1 MSNGD
6 EFRSGTNPTNAL
18 SVLKVLFTATNANV
32 LSFVAQTN
40 VSYSVQW
47 RPDLATAPWVSL
59 TNLFPS
65 NQVRTITID
74 SSTVTPGAE
83 RYFRVVTPLAP

>member
-1 MSNGD
+1 MTDGD

-18 SVLKVLFTATNANV
+18 SVLKVIFTETNANV
-32 LSFVAQTN
+32 WSFVAQTN
-40 VSYSVQW
+40 LSYSVQW
-47 RPDLATAPWVSL
+47 RSNLSEALWANL

-65 NQVRTITID
+65 NQVRTITVD
-74 SSTVTPGAE
+74 SGTAPPGTE